1 MKVLVVGSGG
11 REHALCWKISQSKDC
26 EALYC
31 APGNGGTQAVATN
44 LELAA
49 TDTAGILSF
58 CQTEGIGLVV
68 IGPEDPLCDG
78 MADEL
83 RDAGFPCFGPGADG
97 ARLEGSKAYA
107 KEVLERHRIPTAG
120 YRRFDRSGVAKDYL
134 NACKVWPQV
143 VKADGLAAGKGVF
156 ICQDNKEACSAVDAV
171 MEERSLGEAGASVI
185 IEEFLEG
192 EECSVFAVTDGE
204 AILILEPVVDHKQV
218 GEGDKGPNT
227 GGMGVYSPAP
237 SLGNRVLR
245 QIEQR
250 VVIPSIHAV
259 RREGINFRG
268 VLFIGLMLTESGPK
282 VLEYNVRFGDPEAQ
296 ALVRRFSDDLL
307 PYLVATA
314 NGTLKTMEPPTWD
327 RRFTVGVVGA
337 SEGYPGEYAKG
348 SVISGL
354 EEAGGVEDVVVFH
367 AGTSA
372 SGGGVAT
379 SGGRVLCVSSMAE
392 DMETAR
398 DRAYA
403 AYDMIDWIGKFCRR
417 DIGGR
422 VESRKARVA
431 ELMGNKAESGEGVE
445 PSVPL
450 GDARG

>member
-1 MKVLVVGSGG
+1 
-11 REHALCWKISQSKDC
+11 
-26 EALYC
+26 
-31 APGNGGTQAVATN
+31 
-44 LELAA
+44 
-49 TDTAGILSF
+49 
-58 CQTEGIGLVV
+58 
-68 IGPEDPLCDG
+68 
-78 MADEL
+78 
-83 RDAGFPCFGPGADG
+83 
-97 ARLEGSKAYA
+97 
-107 KEVLERHRIPTAG
+107 
-120 YRRFDRSGVAKDYL
+120 
-134 NACKVWPQV
+134 
-143 VKADGLAAGKGVF
+143 
-156 ICQDNKEACSAVDAV
+156 
-171 MEERSLGEAGASVI
+171 
-185 IEEFLEG
+185 
-192 EECSVFAVTDGE
+192 
-204 AILILEPVVDHKQV
+204 
-218 GEGDKGPNT
+218 
-227 GGMGVYSPAP
+227 
-237 SLGNRVLR
+237 
-245 QIEQR
+245 
-250 VVIPSIHAV
+250 
-259 RREGINFRG
+259 
-268 VLFIGLMLTESGPK
+268 